1 MKKKKNDKSG
11 ILSKK
16 LQAMLKA
23 DEEFAEEEEEE
34 DEEEYEAEKEEED
47 NSDADEVE
55 MWAMFSSNMWR
66 HLI

>member
-55 MWAMFSSNMWR
+55 M
-66 HLI
+66 